1 MDENKITKRNLW
13 TFPLGT
19 IGRDMVYNLVTSYLL
34 AFVLFT
40 KSLNSAQLGVIT
52 IIMIAAR
59 VFDALNDPI
68 MGNIIERTRTKWGKF
83 KPWLVIGILS
93 TSVVIYLT
101 FNVKL
106 RGWPFVIFF
115 GVMYFLYSITYTM
128 HDISYWGMVP
138 ALSSNADRRNQ
149 LTARATLFA
158 GIGGLSASALIP
170 MLTTGENAIGGN
182 AITAYGVI
190 ALVIAILAPLFL
202 AITVFGV
209 KEIRNYDAEPV
220 PPISFQKIWST
231 ITGNDQLLWI
241 SLILLLQQIGN
252 GIVLSGIGQTYIY
265 VEFGYEGG
273 FFSLFQI
280 VGMAVTGFLMM
291 FYPAISRRLQ
301 RKRFMDI
308 MLIVSAIG
316 YAIMLIPSL
325 LLSKGTATLM
335 GYDLKFVLVT
345 VGYMLANFGQ
355 YGFYLIMMISVMNTV
370 EYNEL
375 KHGTRDEGI
384 ISSLRPFLTKLAS
397 ALTVAIAYLT
407 YVSFHIL
414 QYTNGI
420 SDLETQANENIIT
433 ETVKN
438 QKITELLQGVVPSQS
453 QGLLLVMTILPF
465 LLLFLSYI
473 LYKKHYILDEPEYD
487 RICRELEARKVGAKQ
502 A

>member
-190 ALVIAILAPLFL
+190 ALVIAILAPVFL
-202 AITVFGV
+202 SITVFGV

-220 PPISFQKIWST
+220 PPVSFQKIWST

-308 MLIVSAIG
+308 MLAVSAIG

-325 LLSKGTATLM
+325 VLSKGTATLM

-420 SDLETQANENIIT
+420 SDLETQANENLIT
-433 ETVKN
+433 EAVKN

-465 LLLFLSYI
+465 VLLFLSYI

-487 RICRELEARKVGAKQ
+487 RICRELEARKAGAKQ
-502 A
+502 T

>member
-190 ALVIAILAPLFL
+190 ALVIAILAPVFL
-202 AITVFGV
+202 SITVFGV

-220 PPISFQKIWST
+220 PPVSFQKIWST

-308 MLIVSAIG
+308 MLAVSAIG

-325 LLSKGTATLM
+325 VLRKGAATLM

-420 SDLETQANENIIT
+420 SDLETQANENLIT
-433 ETVKN
+433 EAVKN

-465 LLLFLSYI
+465 VLLFLSYI

-487 RICRELEARKVGAKQ
+487 RICRELEARKAGAKQ
-502 A
+502 T